1 MIAENKFYSYNIN
14 GFPEGCRMCVKG
26 EKLVLFVT
34 GVCPRKCYFCPLSDE
49 KYGKDVIYANE
60 RKTDADRDVK
70 DIIAEAKNMH
80 AKGAGIT
87 GGDPLTKLSRT
98 VGYIKALKQE
108 FGKKFHIHLYTSLNL
123 VSEQT
128 LKQLY
133 DAGLD
138 EIRFHPDL
146 DNELFWKNIEHAK
159 KFSWDIGVEIPMIP
173 TKMNEIKKLLDYV
186 HDKISFIN
194 LNELEIAD
202 NQLSKL
208 LDMGFENKDTWSY
221 GVKGSVEAGL
231 EIMNYIQ
238 QKKYKLKVH
247 LCTAKL
253 KDKIQLANRIK
264 NEGNV
269 MKRAFDEID
278 DEGLLIRGALYF
290 PELKPGI
297 GCSQK
302 LKTINKKEYAEYA
315 QKLNTLMNTIKQKLK
330 LNDDMIAVDTDKM
343 RILVSKKQVKQNK
356 KYFKSLKLVPA
367 MVIEYPTA
375 DQFEVEIDFV

>member
-34 GVCPRKCYFCPLSDE
+34 GICPRKCYFCPLSDE

-60 RKTDADRDVK
+60 KKTDSEHDIQ
-70 DIIAEAKNMH
+70 DIIKEAKNMQ

-98 VGYIKALKQE
+98 VAYIKALKQE

-128 LKQLY
+128 LKELHG
-133 DAGLD
+133 AGLD

-146 DNELFWKNIEHAK
+146 NKGMFWKNIEKAK
-159 KFSWDIGVEIPMIP
+159 IFSWDIGVEIPVIP
-173 TKMNEIKKLLDYV
+173 TKINQIRNLIDYV

-208 LDMGFENKDTWSY
+208 LDMGFENKETWSY

-231 EIMNYIQ
+231 VIIEYIQ
-238 QKKYKLKVH
+238 QKKYPLKIH

-264 NEGNV
+264 NEGNA

-278 DEGLLIRGALYF
+278 EEGLLIRGALYF
-290 PELKPGI
+290 PELRPGL
-297 GCSQK
+297 GYSQK
-302 LKTINKKEYAEYA
+302 MKTINKEEYVK
-315 QKLNTLMNTIKQKLK
+315 KLEKIMNVITRKLK
-330 LNDDMIAVDTDKM
+330 LTETMIAIDKDKI
-343 RILVSKKQVKQNK
+343 RILLSKKDVKKNK
-356 KYFKSLKLVPA
+356 AYFKSLTLVPA
-367 MVIEYPTA
+367 AVIEYPTA
-375 DQFEVEIDFV
+375 DQFEIEIDFL

>member
-34 GVCPRKCYFCPLSDE
+34 GICPRKCYFCPLSDE

-60 RKTDADRDVK
+60 KNTDAVQ
-70 DIIAEAKNMH
+70 DITTEAKNMH

-87 GGDPLTKLSRT
+87 GGDPLAKLSRT
-98 VGYIKALKQE
+98 VESIKALKQE

-133 DAGLD
+133 EAGLD

-146 DNELFWKNIEHAK
+146 DDERFWKNIQQAK

-173 TKMNEIKKLLDYV
+173 TKTEQIKKLLDFAN
-186 HDKISFIN
+186 DKISFIN
-194 LNELEIAD
+194 FNELEIAD
-202 NQLSKL
+202 NELSKL
-208 LDMGFENKDTWSY
+208 LDMGFENKETWSY

-231 EIMNYIQ
+231 EIMEYIQ

-278 DEGLLIRGALYF
+278 EEGLLTRGALYF

-302 LKTINKKEYAEYA
+302 LKTINRTEYEP
-315 QKLNTLMNTIKQKLK
+315 KLNTMINAIKEKLK

-343 RILVSKKQVKQNK
+343 RILISKKHVKK
-356 KYFKSLKLVPA
+356 HKAYFKSLKLVPA
-367 MVIEYPTA
+367 TVIEYPTA